1 MLRLLKDGDLNSAQL
16 SNHKSKMNP
25 VIESSFK
32 QSDTGGGE
40 FELGISSLGVHRQKI
55 SKIAHQ
61 LYMTRNLNGCEPSKS
76 VLILTLPNLH
86 DKHIQ

>member
-1 MLRLLKDGDLNSAQL
+1 MLCLLKDGVC
-16 SNHKSKMNP
+16 NHKSKMNP

-40 FELGISSLGVHRQKI
+40 FELGISSLGLNRQKN
-55 SKIAHQ
+55 Q
-61 LYMTRNLNGCEPSKS
+61 QNLNGCEPSKS